1 MPRGR
6 PSLLTP
12 EQEQEIITLYT
23 TTDQPVTEIARA
35 YGVADTL
42 PFRILTKNG
51 VTWRRVDSPNRVLPP
66 HIEAMK
72 EVHVAGPLP
81 PKPAT
86 TGRSIPHISEEPD
99 EPIQTEAMR
108 EMFDKVFPPDVTNG
122 EVIDLDN
129 SPTLR
134 TWVVEFT
141 GTHTVRAENARDAI
155 DMARGQL
162 GATDVTMVRLA

>member
-6 PSLLTP
+6 PSALTP
-12 EQEQEIITLYT
+12 EQEAEIVNLYT
-23 TTDQPVTEIARA
+23 TTDQPVNEIARA
-35 YGVADTL
+35 YGIADTM
-42 PFRILTKNG
+42 PFRILSKNG
-51 VTWRRVDSPNRVLPP
+51 VTWRRGDSVGRVLPP

-72 EVHVAGPLP
+72 EVHVAEPTP
-81 PKPAT
+81 PKPAY
-86 TGRSIPHISEEPD
+86 TGKSIPHIGEEPV
-99 EPIQTEAMR
+99 QTEEMR
-108 EMFDKVFPPDVTNG
+108 EMFDKVFPPEVTNG
-122 EVIDLDN
+122 EVVDLDA

-155 DMARGQL
+155 DLARGQL